1 MKDALSSIEFKDVY
15 NNSNSL
21 LAQDLLFKYAY
32 NQTPKLGFIVSR
44 KYGNSV
50 QRNLFKRRC
59 RYAFYKLIKE
69 EFPNFKLDYDIDKMR
84 QLIVNS
90 WPNNIDDSN
99 ARDQWDWSPKYDLEL
114 AFKKYITPGLK

>member
-1 MKDALSSIEFKDVY
+1 MKYALSSIEFKDVY

-21 LAQDLLFKYAY
+21 LAHDLLFKYTY

-69 EFPNFKLDYDIDKMR
+69 GFTYSVIIKPKAT
-84 QLIVNS
+84 
-90 WPNNIDDSN
+90 NITWKTINKSFESLY
-99 ARDQWDWSPKYDLEL
+99 AE
-114 AFKKYITPGLK
+114 ITN

>member
-1 MKDALSSIEFKDVY
+1 MKYALSSTEFKDVF

-21 LAQDLLFKYAY
+21 LIHDLLFKYTY
-32 NQTPKLGFIVSR
+32 NETPKLGFIVSR

-69 EFPNFKLDYDIDKMR
+69 GFTYSIIIKPKAH
-84 QLIVNS
+84 
-90 WPNNIDDSN
+90 NITWKNINKSFE
-99 ARDQWDWSPKYDLEL
+99 SLHEE
-114 AFKKYITPGLK
+114 TTH

>member
-1 MKDALSSIEFKDVY
+1 MKYALSSIEFKDVY

-21 LAQDLLFKYAY
+21 LAHDLFFKYTY
-32 NQTPKLGFIVSR
+32 NETPKLGFIVSR

-69 EFPNFKLDYDIDKMR
+69 GFTYSIIIKPEVQDIKWETINKSFES
-84 QLIVNS
+84 LH
-90 WPNNIDDSN
+90 
-99 ARDQWDWSPKYDLEL
+99 AE
-114 AFKKYITPGLK
+114 ITH